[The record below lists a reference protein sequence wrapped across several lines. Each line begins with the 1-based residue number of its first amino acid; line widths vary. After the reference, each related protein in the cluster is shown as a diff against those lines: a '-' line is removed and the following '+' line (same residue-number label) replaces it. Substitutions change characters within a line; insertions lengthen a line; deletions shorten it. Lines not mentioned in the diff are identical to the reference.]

1 MHMDV
6 QSTTGMQADTRM
18 FQPAGNVKSTAQV
31 GIPVLVLERGASLR
45 LEGSAIAM
53 WGNAFRA
60 LDALGVAAPLR
71 DAHPL
76 LERQAGILAVTK
88 VDGPL

>member
-1 MHMDV
+1 MNV
-6 QSTTGMQADTRM
+6 
-18 FQPAGNVKSTAQV
+18 QPAGNLKSTAQV
-31 GIPVLVLERGASLR
+31 GIPVLVLERDASLR

-76 LERQAGILAVTK
+76 LERQAGKASRNGKQERQAGIVALTK
-88 VDGPL
+88 VNGPL

>member
-1 MHMDV
+1 
-6 QSTTGMQADTRM
+6 
-18 FQPAGNVKSTAQV
+18 
-31 GIPVLVLERGASLR
+31 VLVLERDASLR

-76 LERQAGILAVTK
+76 LERQAGKASRNGKQERQAGIVALTK
-88 VDGPL
+88 VNGPL